1 MAGPVLRPGRK
12 RQDNGGEALND
23 GFPRPRLV
31 ASKCLGFEACR
42 YDGGMI
48 SSDAVEQLREAADF
62 LPVCAEMEIGLGVP
76 RRFVR
81 VIGVGPKARLVQ
93 PATGLDVTDKMN
105 SFAGSHLSSLRDIDG
120 FILKSRS
127 PSCGIKDVKHY
138 TAAEKGFAAE
148 TSAGLF
154 GAAVLEA
161 FPGTAVE
168 DEDRLRNMRIRDHF
182 LTRIFTAARF
192 RRARDAKDIRALIDF
207 HSDNKYLLMV
217 HGPAAMQ
224 KLGRLVANHDRMPL
238 ASVLEDYGRLLGV
251 AMAKGPTFK
260 AYVNFLQHAFG
271 YVSKEL
277 GRPERELFLDTL
289 ELYREDRVPLESPM
303 SLLRAWVARFNVGY
317 LKRQTIFR
325 PYPSDLSPGLDPARE
340 KDYWK

>member
-1 MAGPVLRPGRK
+1 MA
-12 RQDNGGEALND
+12 
-23 GFPRPRLV
+23 
-31 ASKCLGFEACR
+31 
-42 YDGGMI
+42 
-48 SSDAVEQLREAADF
+48 
-62 LPVCAEMEIGLGVP
+62 IGLGVP

-81 VIGVGPKARLVQ
+81 VIGAGKKGRLVQ

-105 SFAGSHLSSLRDIDG
+105 EFAASHLSSLRDIDG

-138 TAAEKGFAAE
+138 TAVEKGFSAE

-168 DEDRLRNMRIRDHF
+168 DEDRLRNLRIRDHF

-192 RRARDAKDIRALIDF
+192 RRARDAKDTRALVDF
-207 HSDNKYLLMV
+207 HSDHKYLLMV
-217 HGPAAMQ
+217 YGPANLQ
-224 KLGRLVANHDRMPL
+224 KLGRLVANHEKRPL
-238 ASVLEDYGRLLGV
+238 PAVLLDYERLLGA
-251 AMAKGPTFK
+251 AMARGPTFK
-260 AYVNFLQHAFG
+260 AYINFLQHAFG

-277 GRPERELFLDTL
+277 ARPERELFLDTL

-303 SLLRAWVARFNVGY
+303 SLLRAWVARFDVGY
-317 LKRQTIFR
+317 LKRQTIFG
-325 PYPSDLSPGLDPARE
+325 PYPPALSPGLDPARE

>member
-1 MAGPVLRPGRK
+1 
-12 RQDNGGEALND
+12 LND

-48 SSDAVEQLREAADF
+48 SSDAVEQLREATDF

-168 DEDRLRNMRIRDHF
+168 DEDRLRNLRIRDHF

-217 HGPAAMQ
+217 HGPDTMQ
-224 KLGRLVANHDRMPL
+224 KLGRLVANHDIRPL

-260 AYVNFLQHAFG
+260 AYINFIQHAFG
-271 YVSKEL
+271 YVTKEL
-277 GRPERELFLDTL
+277 GRQERELFLDTL
-289 ELYREDRVPLESPM
+289 DLYREDRVPLESPM

-325 PYPSDLSPGLDPARE
+325 PYPSALSPGLDPARE